1 MDKAISMI
9 RNSILRRGWISL
21 LLVLAML
28 TESAAPALAAI
39 QENIPAPVAITP
51 KLFLPG
57 PRLSTSLTEWWWE
70 TPPALPIVAEPVDGF
85 GAIVYQSPLTMTTE
99 GISVTAGHKYAIYAD
114 SKPFSISTNVDVKL
128 ISPDEERTCG
138 FFQLG
143 QNGEDCQSNT
153 IDPLVAGANS
163 HFSMVPN
170 MQDEPV
176 KGSIG
181 LIDLSVPPL
190 GTLAVGDGGDL
201 PLNNLYLKQN
211 HLYRLQ
217 VDSTALFLITFTTQM
232 VGVLEDPEDVFSRE
246 VSGPRT
252 TVDKFFYMPQGST
265 VGIDYQYGYS
275 SVPTPTLQYTLTDM
289 GLLDVDAFIAATR
302 GIPEDPCLAN
312 NPQNA
317 AMDGDPV
324 NARTGNFSMQV
335 ADYQIPA
342 PGLGLAFER
351 SYNSVQADKNSPIG
365 YGWTHNYSVSL
376 LEGTD
381 GWTMLA
387 PHGAELFFTK
397 NSDGTFTPD
406 PGIRAGLML
415 SGTFYKVGR
424 GDGINYIFNGTQQN
438 GLHRLEWMEDRN
450 GNRLDLTYNGAG
462 KLSEV
467 RPSGSDYYLAFEY
480 SGNYLFR
487 VRDHTGRGYQY
498 GYSAAGDL
506 TSVTDLMGYTTVYTY
521 VTTTHRLADIQEP
534 GATGAT
540 LHNVYDAQGRVIHQT
555 DGAETRNYA
564 YAADRTV
571 VTKGTPPGWVA
582 LVGIYY
588 FDGAN
593 AVRAHEDPLGRRITY
608 TYDENYNLI
617 AVTDPT
623 GHSTRMAW
631 DANSCQ
637 MTAITDTYGQATQ
650 MQYTGRNL
658 TRLTDARQYSTTF
671 AYNSKDQLVQ
681 AVNALG
687 LTSTLAYNE
696 RGQLTEIVDPAGG
709 RTRYG
714 YDPNTGA
721 LISVTNALTQT
732 ATFNYDAYGRV
743 IRVTEPGG
751 AHYTQLDY
759 NLNGWVT
766 GVWDSQ
772 LGRTLQITYS
782 PAGRPITMTDR
793 AGRSMVMGY
802 DNAGRLISVSRLISG
817 TQLTQTTYYDYDGMD
832 RVWRIRAPMDRTI
845 LYDYDAAGRVI
856 TVTDPELGETAYTY
870 DLLDNV
876 TKVTDPTGRWTAF
889 GYDAL
894 GQVVT
899 VTDGLGRSLWYRYD
913 AVGNLI
919 TATDATSVTYVT
931 RYDGLNRPVQ
941 MWGKGK
947 TLELSIGQ
955 IAYDDL
961 HRKMTVSDAAMPA
974 NVTEYTFDALGRLEQ
989 VQEPTVPEPTRYV
1002 YDTLGRVTEIINALE
1017 ASSVYT
1023 YNLAGQLTAARD
1035 PLGGVTSYTYD
1046 PAGNVATITDA
1057 DANVL
1062 QLSYDPLDQLTGIL
1076 GPDVAIGYSYDLA
1089 GNRTMMTD
1097 TSGVTT
1103 TYSYNQLGWPTRIAW
1118 SSGEAVAYGY
1128 DKAGNRTGLT
1138 VTAGLPALTTTTWY
1152 SYNNATELVTT
1163 TDWSGQTTTYRY
1175 DVAGR
1180 PTTVTWANG
1189 MQTKYGYDEIGRPNE
1204 VKHLGVDQ
1212 RVTDYQYEINALG
1225 NRVAVTEATFSART
1239 YIPIVIRQVSGGS
1252 GGMAAPS
1259 TEESEVGVFD
1269 SPIETPELPGALVS
1283 PIEPP
1288 AETEI
1293 VAAESDTDEAT
1304 ESAGLAALPTMMLL
1318 QSLGTGLTPI
1328 TSPTGT
1334 LVIRYTYDGRDQLT
1348 GTTYSGSRPF
1358 PVTSQAYKYSKV
1370 GNREELVARAGGITV
1385 TTAYSYNLGSR
1396 LTHANTKNYSY
1407 DQRGNLLTDGTFTY
1421 TYNSLSQMIRAE
1433 SLTRTVVY
1441 TYNGNGLRVAQQISG
1456 EEALHFTW
1464 DEALGLPQVLA
1475 TSDGTRYLYGQ
1486 GLEGVQTDGDWY
1498 YPMADLLGTVRQ
1510 WSNGDRQVVATA
1522 DYDPFGVLVQS
1533 QGTRPAPLGYTGEWE
1548 DEATGLQYLR
1558 ARWYSPAVG
1567 RFTQTD
1573 PFGGLAGS
1581 ALTQNPYIYGLNS
1594 PTLYSDPTGQFAQ
1607 VGIGA
1612 GVGALVGGGFSA
1624 ASYILSHPGVSVGDL
1639 MKKPGFWRATLTGA
1653 AVGAVAGAAAGLVPT
1668 ALPALAT
1675 AAKTSLVASA
1685 GLGALSGAAAGGAGQ
1700 VVSNLINGCPWN
1712 QGVLEAMAAGAFF
1725 GALAGAAEF
1734 GLRQLLQKLGPQLA
1748 RVGQYLKDKL
1758 SSLGCKNGVCPIC
1771 PCFPAETTVTVI
1783 SGTVGI
1789 ETIQV
1794 GDRVLAKDP
1803 ETGRTGYYTVTALI
1817 SHTETSMVQL
1827 KIGADIISATLE
1839 HPFRV
1844 AGRGW
1849 VEAGKLKVGDC
1860 IESTGKECQPVTEKQ
1875 LVQGPVVVYNF
1886 TVQSAHTYF
1895 VGDGKWW
1902 VHNKCIRAW
1911 YQKFGGMSDSYSK
1924 GFHVGS
1930 DLGEYLLSPQRLKNG
1945 TIEIGLIGVEKS
1957 PMDNRV
1963 LSAVQKLLSEDSAG
1977 GIKFAE
1983 GIIRTFSY
1991 NAKNARIVDG
2001 ARLIIEALENN
2012 AYTIVFK

>member
-1 MDKAISMI
+1 MESLYVFF
-9 RNSILRRGWISL
+9 LRKFSL
-21 LLVLAML
+21 QCRPLICLALVLAIL

-39 QENIPAPVAITP
+39 QESIPAPVAITP

-57 PRLSTSLTEWWWE
+57 PKLITSL
-70 TPPALPIVAEPVDGF
+70 PQGGQSAPALPESMAPVDGF
-85 GAIVYQSPLTMTTE
+85 GSIVYQSPLTVTTE
-99 GISVTAGHKYAIYAD
+99 GISLTEGHAYGFFVDIKPTSSPRYLEVRVENPQHPLLWTCRRFNFDNTDCGSNPSSPYTATAND
-114 SKPFSISTNVDVKL
+114 TLSISPLDPVG
-128 ISPDEERTCG
+128 EMER
-138 FFQLG
+138 
-143 QNGEDCQSNT
+143 
-153 IDPLVAGANS
+153 
-163 HFSMVPN
+163 
-170 MQDEPV
+170 
-176 KGSIG
+176 SIA
-181 LIDLSVPPL
+181 IVDLSIPPL
-190 GTLAVGDGGDL
+190 RTVAQGDELPSGYAQLAG
-201 PLNNLYLKQN
+201 K

-217 VDSTALFLITFTTQM
+217 VSSSAGFYLTLTTQTAGITETPDFSN
-232 VGVLEDPEDVFSRE
+232 VLFSGLYDSFFYVTQDSRVDITSRYYSNPTPPYTTHFELSDLGVLDVSN
-246 VSGPRT
+246 
-252 TVDKFFYMPQGST
+252 Y
-265 VGIDYQYGYS
+265 
-275 SVPTPTLQYTLTDM
+275 VP
-289 GLLDVDAFIAATR
+289 ANR

-342 PGLGLAFER
+342 PGLGLEFER
-351 SYNSVQADKNSPIG
+351 SYNSIKASQNGQLG
-365 YGWTHNYSVSL
+365 YGWTHNYNIGL
-376 LEGTD
+376 MQTLDNWILYG
-381 GWTMLA
+381 
-387 PHGAELFFTK
+387 PHGAELTFIQNT
-397 NSDGTFTPD
+397 DGSFSPESV
-406 PGIRAGLML
+406 GIRASLAVNTNFYQL
-415 SGTFYKVGR
+415 SR
-424 GDGINYIFNGTQQN
+424 GDGITYFFNKPGWL
-438 GLHRLEWMEDRN
+438 GYHRLERIEDRS
-450 GNRLDLTYNGAG
+450 GNQLNLTYNGAG

-802 DNAGRLISVSRLISG
+802 DNAGRLTSITR
-817 TQLTQTTYYDYDGMD
+817 LTQTTYYDYDGMD

-1103 TYSYNQLGWPTRIAW
+1103 TYSYNKLGWPTRIAW

-1138 VTAGLPALTTTTWY
+1138 VTAGLPAFTTTTWY

-1163 TDWSGQTTTYRY
+1163 TDWSGQTTTYGY

-1212 RVTDYQYEINALG
+1212 QVTDYQYEINALG
-1225 NRVAVTEATFSART
+1225 NRVAVTETTFGTWT
-1239 YIPIVIRQVSGGS
+1239 YLPIVIRNDSS
-1252 GGMAAPS
+1252 SLMAAPP
-1259 TEESEVGVFD
+1259 TEESEAAVSDMNENLTGTAG
-1269 SPIETPELPGALVS
+1269 ENGALS
-1283 PIEPP
+1283 
-1288 AETEI
+1288 
-1293 VAAESDTDEAT
+1293 
-1304 ESAGLAALPTMMLL
+1304 GLSTMTLL
-1318 QSLGTGLTPI
+1318 QSLGGGLTPI

-1334 LVIRYTYDGRDQLT
+1334 LVTRYYYDGRDQLT

-1464 DEALGLPQVLA
+1464 DEALGLSQVLA

-1594 PTLYSDPTGQFAQ
+1594 PAMYTDPSGEFVFPAILISA
-1607 VGIGA
+1607 GIGA
-1612 GVGALVGGGFSA
+1612 AIGVGASA
-1624 ASYILSHPGVSVGDL
+1624 AMFALQHPGHSMEEL
-1639 MKKPGFWRATLTGA
+1639 MKKPGFRRALITGA
-1653 AVGAVAGAAAGLVPT
+1653 VTGAIGGAIGWMG
-1668 ALPALAT
+1668 PALAPAAGFWAT
-1675 AAKTSLVASA
+1675 A
-1685 GLGALSGAAAGGAGQ
+1685 GIGALSGAASGGLGQ
-1700 VVSNLINGCPWN
+1700 IATNLIDGCPWN
-1712 QGVLEAMAAGAFF
+1712 QGVLEATAMGFVSGGLAAMAGY
-1725 GALAGAAEF
+1725 
-1734 GLRQLLQKLGPQLA
+1734 GLRQLLQKLGPQLS
-1748 RVGQYLKDKL
+1748 RLGQYLKEKL
-1758 SSLGCKNGVCPIC
+1758 PLRGCQ
-1771 PCFPAETTVTVI
+1771 CFPAETTVTVV

-1789 ETIQV
+1789 ETIKV

-1803 ETGRTGYYTVTALI
+1803 DTGKTGYYTVTAVF
-1817 SHTETSMVQL
+1817 SHTETSLVQL
-1827 KIGADIISATLE
+1827 KIGEDVISATLE

-1860 IESTGKECQPVTEKQ
+1860 IESTGKECQPVAEKQ
-1875 LVQGPVVVYNF
+1875 LIQGAVVVYNF

-1902 VHNKCIRAW
+1902 VHNVCDLGDPHNRALFEQ
-1911 YQKFGGMSDSYSK
+1911 YKRELRRLMGKPFVRDSELARVIEKLYRP
-1924 GFHVGS
+1924 HAQVGS
-1930 DLGEYLLSPQRLKNG
+1930 GSTAAAIREELETNVQVNGGWHSKKGQDAVIFLQRWLKANPNASSGDQAAAENVLLDLFDALGER
-1945 TIEIGLIGVEKS
+1945 
-1957 PMDNRV
+1957 
-1963 LSAVQKLLSEDSAG
+1963 
-1977 GIKFAE
+1977 
-1983 GIIRTFSY
+1983 
-1991 NAKNARIVDG
+1991 
-2001 ARLIIEALENN
+2001 
-2012 AYTIVFK
+2012 